1 MEVERCDEC
10 GSKIVIGLG
19 CECPPGSSAS
29 ASATPRS
36 VGTFVRTE
44 WRTHPEDTILIS
56 PAQCAHRPG
65 WCDHM
70 TEDDV
75 QPPRWGWIPDPPPG
89 LWERLSSASPATA
102 TAGNPRRR
110 AVRRCTTCEAN
121 LAQG

>member
-1 MEVERCDEC
+1 MERRDEC
-10 GSKIVIGLG
+10 GGKIVIGLG

-29 ASATPRS
+29 ALAPPRS
-36 VGTFVRTE
+36 VSTFMRTE
-44 WRTHPEDTILIS
+44 WRTHPEETILIS
-56 PAQCAHRPG
+56 PKQVAHRPG

-75 QPPRWGWIPDPPPG
+75 QPPRWGWIPNPPPG

-110 AVRRCTTCEAN
+110 AVRRCTDCEAN